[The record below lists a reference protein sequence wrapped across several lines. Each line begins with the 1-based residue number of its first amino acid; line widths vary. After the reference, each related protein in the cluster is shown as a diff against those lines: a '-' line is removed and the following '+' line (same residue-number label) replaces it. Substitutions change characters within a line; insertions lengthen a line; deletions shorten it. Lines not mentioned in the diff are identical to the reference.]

1 MSLLKRLLRGQIVS
15 LSFAIAVFITCH
27 SVRWIPN
34 LYELQQKEVGSVS
47 LKLLFVLVAFST
59 ELHSGRPE
67 VAAMDP
73 VLHPP
78 VTPAHC
84 SQHLD
89 LILHLLD
96 EALQRKHSSGRPRP
110 HNHMLRS
117 ELGGLEAAIRDRD
130 SKSPAFVSCR
140 SVFRVHMVNNFPF
153 FSRIR
158 T

>member
-1 MSLLKRLLRGQIVS
+1 MRSDCLT
-15 LSFAIAVFITCH
+15 SFVIAVFITCH

-47 LKLLFVLVAFST
+47 SKLLFDFVAFST
-59 ELHSGRPE
+59 ELHSGGPE
-67 VAAMDP
+67 VAAVDP

-84 SQHLD
+84 GQHLD
-89 LILHLLD
+89 LILYLLD
-96 EALQRKHSSGRPRP
+96 EALQGKHSSGRPYQDP
-110 HNHMLRS
+110 HNHMLTS
-117 ELGGLEAAIRDRD
+117 VLGGLEAAIRDRD

-140 SVFRVHMVNNFPF
+140 SVFRVHMANNFPF